1 MEEYMKAWT
10 QFAASL
16 VIGLSIISGA
26 TQAADK
32 KFVVGYTN
40 LADTDVFTMSRKSA
54 FNAAAK
60 ADPNLSVIFTD
71 ANGDVSRQL
80 DQIDNFIAQKVS
92 VIVIVPVDYQG
103 IVPGIEK
110 ANKAGI
116 PVIALGIQSAG
127 GKFTFVGSKNF
138 DAGRLQGEF
147 MASKLPKNAQILYLQ
162 GTPGLY
168 HSKERLA
175 GFTAACLAK
184 RPDVKLLSSLPA
196 DYDRAD
202 GMKVT
207 EDWVQ
212 RYPHF
217 DGIVAANDQM
227 ALGALEALK
236 TAGRLKGVAI
246 SGVDGTTD
254 ALNAIKSGDMSQSIF
269 QNAKGQATA
278 AYQVVE
284 TIKTG
289 GTPPPE
295 VIVPFE
301 SVTKDN
307 VGKYLQ

>member
-1 MEEYMKAWT
+1 MKAWRKL
-10 QFAASL
+10 AA
-16 VIGLSIISGA
+16 VAMGLIIMSGS
-26 TQAADK
+26 AAAAG

-54 FNAAAK
+54 FTNAVK
-60 ADPNLSVIFTD
+60 ADPDLSVIYTD

-80 DQIDNFIAQKVS
+80 DQIDNFISQKVN

-103 IVPGIEK
+103 IVPGVER

-127 GKFTFVGSKNF
+127 GKYTFVGSKNF
-138 DAGRLQGEF
+138 DAGQLQGQF
-147 MASKLPKNAQILYLQ
+147 MAAKLPKSAQVLYLQ

-175 GFTAACLAK
+175 GFTQALAK
-184 RPDVKLLSSLPA
+184 RSDVKILSSLPG
-196 DYDRAD
+196 DYDRAQ

-212 RYPHF
+212 RYPKF
-217 DGIVAANDQM
+217 DAIIAANDQM
-227 ALGALEALK
+227 ALGSLEALK
-236 TAGRLKGVAI
+236 TAGRLKGVMI
-246 SGVDGTTD
+246 SGVDGTAD
-254 ALNAIKSGDMSQSIF
+254 ALHAIQAGEMSQTIF
-269 QNAKGQATA
+269 QNAKGQAVA
-278 AYQVVE
+278 AYQVIE
-284 TIKTG
+284 TIKSG
-289 GTPPPE
+289 KTPPPQ

-307 VGKYLQ
+307 VGSYLK